1 MNLFIQH
8 LHRFIFI
15 LENYGDKMADFIE
28 KAITIPD
35 ERKEVMEMC
44 LASPSTGDFKPIS
57 LPGLQSNSD
66 SYHSNS
72 SSMHISSFGEL
83 PHSSKSGRVGQKHI
97 PGKAGGGWDDDIQD
111 DQRPVEFDDSKKPS
125 NSRY

>member
-1 MNLFIQH
+1 MY
-8 LHRFIFI
+8 RFIFI
-15 LENYGDKMADFIE
+15 LENYGDKVADFIE

-72 SSMHISSFGEL
+72 SSMHITSFGEF
-83 PHSSKSGRVGQKHI
+83 PPPSGSGRVGQKHI
-97 PGKAGGGWDDDIQD
+97 PGKAGGGWEDDTQD
-111 DQRPVEFDDSKKPS
+111 DNRPVEFVDSKKMAK
-125 NSRY
+125 SRY